1 MHTKQHILI
10 AGCGDLGNAVADL
23 LKPQHHLIGLRRNAD
38 ALTQGIT
45 ALSGDVTTLES
56 LTSLNKVSPNIVVYC
71 ASASEQSDENYHA
84 VYVQGL
90 KNVLQSISQTQLQHV
105 FFVSSTRVY
114 NGNTQEWID
123 ESVEAIANDFG
134 GYRLLEAEQ
143 VLNTLGC
150 GHTVLRLSG
159 IYGPGRTRM
168 IKLAQ
173 TPALWPQTNSWSNRI
188 HRDDAASFIA
198 FLIEKLA
205 IQETVAP
212 LYIVTD
218 GVPTPQYEVL
228 MWIAK
233 QLNIDISNIE
243 TPAPLGGKK
252 LSNTA
257 MTKIKYKLK
266 FPQYICG
273 YLALL
278 TEPFTRTGY

>member
-23 LKPQHHLIGLRRNAD
+23 LKHQHHVIGLRRNAD

-45 ALSGDVTTLES
+45 ALSGDVTTLQS
-56 LTSLNKVSPNIVVYC
+56 LTPLNKISPNILVYC

-90 KNVLQSISQTQLQHV
+90 KNVLQSISQTQLKHV

-134 GYRLLEAEQ
+134 GQRLLEAEQ
-143 VLNTLGC
+143 VLNTLPC
-150 GHTVLRLSG
+150 KHTALRLSG

-173 TPALWPQTNSWSNRI
+173 TPELWPQTNSWTNRI
-188 HRDDAASFIA
+188 HRDDAARFIA
-198 FLIEKLA
+198 FLIEKCA
-205 IQETVAP
+205 TQETISP

-218 GVPTPQYEVL
+218 GHPTPQYEVL
-228 MWIAK
+228 TWIAR
-233 QLNIDISNIE
+233 QFGLNLLTQC
-243 TPAPLGGKK
+243 TPALNGGKK
-252 LSNTA
+252 LHNDA
-257 MTKIKYKLK
+257 MMLSGFKLHH
-266 FPQYICG
+266 PNYQVG
-273 YLALL
+273 YCALIF
-278 TEPFTRTGY
+278 PFTRSG